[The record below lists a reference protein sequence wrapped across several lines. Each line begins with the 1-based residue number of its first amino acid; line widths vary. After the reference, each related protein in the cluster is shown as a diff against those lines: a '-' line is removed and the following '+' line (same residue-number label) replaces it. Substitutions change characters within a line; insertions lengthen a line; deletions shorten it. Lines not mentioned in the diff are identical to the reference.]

1 MRNICKGP
9 CILAARSKLMMKR
22 AFDSIFALVLLIV
35 FCIPVLVLALLVK
48 LEDGGPSFHW
58 SKRVGLQGALFEM
71 PKLRSMSVDT
81 PQLATDLM
89 TDPGRHLTQVG
100 QFLRK
105 TSLDEL
111 PQIYSVLVGK
121 MSFVGPRPALFNQY
135 ELIQARQ
142 DLGINA
148 LLPGITGLAQINGR
162 DNISEQKKIEYDL
175 MYLHKHSFLF
185 DIQILATTIFQVLAR
200 KSIAH

>member
-1 MRNICKGP
+1 MVTQSKSIMKRVFD
-9 CILAARSKLMMKR
+9 CIL
-22 AFDSIFALVLLIV
+22 ALVLLI
-35 FCIPVLVLALLVK
+35 FFSLPVLVLALLVK
-48 LEDGGPSFHW
+48 FEDGGPSFHW
-58 SKRVGLQGALFEM
+58 SKRVGLRGTLFEM
-71 PKLRSMSVDT
+71 PKLRSMSVDK

-89 TDPGRHLTQVG
+89 ANPGRHLTRVG

-142 DLGINA
+142 NLGINA

-162 DNISEQKKIEYDL
+162 DNISEQKKLSMTSYI
-175 MYLHKHSFLF
+175 SRNILF
-185 DIQILATTIFQVLAR
+185 CLTCKF
-200 KSIAH
+200 